1 MFEDLSNNL
10 SKVFESLT
18 RRGSLSEKDVK
29 EALRE
34 IRIVLLESDV
44 SLSVVT
50 DFLERVGKK
59 AIGEKVLRS
68 VTPGQMIIK
77 IVNEELV
84 NILTHNNSNEN
95 NLVTVGKK
103 PISYFLLGLQGVRK
117 TTTIVKIAK
126 YLRDQE
132 DKKILM
138 ASLDIYRPAAIEQL
152 DLLAQSVGLQT
163 IKARENAK
171 PLEIINKALGEA
183 ERLNFDFV
191 LFDTAGR
198 TVIDDKMMK
207 VLRYLKFDF

>member
-95 NLVTVGKK
+95 N
-103 PISYFLLGLQGVRK
+103 SS
-117 TTTIVKIAK
+117 AK
-126 YLRDQE
+126 QC
-132 DKKILM
+132 
-138 ASLDIYRPAAIEQL
+138 
-152 DLLAQSVGLQT
+152 T
-163 IKARENAK
+163 RENTYV
-171 PLEIINKALGEA
+171 
-183 ERLNFDFV
+183 F
-191 LFDTAGR
+191 
-198 TVIDDKMMK
+198 
-207 VLRYLKFDF
+207 

>member
-103 PISYFLLGLQGVRK
+103 PIPYLLLGLQGVGK

-152 DLLAQSVGLQT
+152 DLLAQSVGCKLL
-163 IKARENAK
+163 K
-171 PLEIINKALGEA
+171 LERMQNL
-183 ERLNFDFV
+183 
-191 LFDTAGR
+191 
-198 TVIDDKMMK
+198 
-207 VLRYLKFDF
+207 